1 MIKKCY
7 HYGKFQN
14 AYKNGIKIVAKTR
27 NKKQKQQKKHAKSL
41 LKIYSDPNNLP
52 QIESCLTFLYF
63 TLTTFSLLSTT
74 AFHNLQP
81 LITTTAVFEN

>member
-7 HYGKFQN
+7 RYGKFQN

-41 LKIYSDPNNLP
+41 LKI
-52 QIESCLTFLYF
+52 
-63 TLTTFSLLSTT
+63 
-74 AFHNLQP
+74 
-81 LITTTAVFEN
+81 

>member
-27 NKKQKQQKKHAKSL
+27 NKK
-41 LKIYSDPNNLP
+41 
-52 QIESCLTFLYF
+52 
-63 TLTTFSLLSTT
+63 
-74 AFHNLQP
+74 
-81 LITTTAVFEN
+81 